1 MSNKSVETNRR
12 PASPFNA
19 GRQFDSVSCAPPF
32 LSAAVAHLWRSAQG
46 KAMSHR
52 NQQLL
57 KEARKGHLERITR
70 LLDLGAD
77 VNCRGKYGY
86 TPLMEAASQG
96 HVSAVHLL
104 LGSGADPLIGADD
117 GAPPTFFACVHG
129 FTDVVKLLLN
139 YGADANALRG
149 NDCQVRPGDSK
160 GISQLHI
167 AISNGFAEI
176 AIALIDAGANIDHVS
191 CGLTPLQE
199 ATTRNM
205 ANVVE
210 RIRKVDQARTQS
222 RAKETAEQ
230 GAPGNRLKRV
240 CSPTGVQPSR
250 FPAL

>member
-1 MSNKSVETNRR
+1 
-12 PASPFNA
+12 
-19 GRQFDSVSCAPPF
+19 
-32 LSAAVAHLWRSAQG
+32 
-46 KAMSHR
+46 MSHR

-77 VNCRGKYGY
+77 VNFRGRYGY

-104 LGSGADPLIGADD
+104 LQSGADPLIGADD
-117 GAPPTFFACVHG
+117 CAPPTFYACVHG

-139 YGADANALRG
+139 YGADPNALR
-149 NDCQVRPGDSK
+149 NDDCQVRPGDSR
-160 GISQLHI
+160 GVSQLHV
-167 AISNGFAEI
+167 ALRHGFTEI

-191 CGLTPLQE
+191 FGLTPLQE

-222 RAKETAEQ
+222 RAEEAEQ
-230 GAPGNRLKRV
+230 AVTPN
-240 CSPTGVQPSR
+240 
-250 FPAL
+250 A